1 MSFPL
6 MPNIM
11 PQSPVI
17 PTTAYVSFSAT
28 NQGGT
33 FTVPSP
39 TSANRFIVYVTTNQ
53 TGSVSLTSC
62 TIAGVAASVAS
73 SGNASFACALVPTGT
88 SIVITPTYA
97 SGAGTSTAY
106 TSAVYVAY
114 DLESPIWMAVG
125 FNAGNA
131 ASVTLTVPE
140 KGLVFVPVQ
149 ADNDNQTVTFSSPI
163 TSDVDGNNGA
173 SRGYASGHANAFT
186 SGQSYTATASIGT
199 ANGLGCYMGVG
210 VLR

>member
-1 MSFPL
+1 

-11 PQSPVI
+11 PQSPVT
-17 PTTAYVSFSAT
+17 PTAAYVSFSAT

-53 TGSVSLTSC
+53 SGTVSLTSC

-97 SGAGTSTAY
+97 SGAGTGTAY

-114 DLESPIWMAVG
+114 DLESPIWRAVG

-140 KGLVFVPVQ
+140 NGLVFVPVQ

-163 TSDVDGNNGA
+163 TRDVNGNNGA

-186 SGQSYTATASIGT
+186 SGQSYTTTASIGT